1 LDGWQKD
8 NIEIM
13 AAVGNKLANDFYEY
27 KMPSGYRKPT
37 ANSSPE
43 ECRRFIDEK
52 YIRKAFSPPGFP
64 EPVKEFLAAREKGEK
79 PKFEFSSK

>member
-1 LDGWQKD
+1 
-8 NIEIM
+8 M

-52 YIRKAFSPPGFP
+52 YIRKAFSPPGFK
-64 EPVKEFLAAREKGEK
+64 EPVKEFVAARERGEK
-79 PKFEFSSK
+79 PNFDFSSK